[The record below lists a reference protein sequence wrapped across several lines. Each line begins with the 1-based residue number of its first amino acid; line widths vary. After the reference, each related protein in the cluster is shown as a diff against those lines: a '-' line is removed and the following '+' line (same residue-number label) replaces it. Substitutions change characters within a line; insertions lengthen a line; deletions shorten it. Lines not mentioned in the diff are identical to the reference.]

1 MYKIPYFCQKYQ
13 IMIIDTHTHIFVSQ
27 FDTDRAE
34 VIQRAKDVGVEKFVL
49 PNIDKDSINQ
59 LKKTVK
65 EYPDEMLPL
74 MGLHPTSVKDNWQ
87 DELAVIKQELDTG
100 NYYGVGEIG
109 IDLYWDKT
117 FVKQQKQVFETQLQ
131 WAKEKKLPVSIHIRE
146 AFDEV
151 FEIVE
156 QEKSPDLRGIFHC
169 FTGNKQQALRAV
181 DLGFHLGIG
190 GVVTFKN
197 GKIDKFLNEIP
208 LHHLVVE
215 TDAPWLAP
223 TPYRGKRNE
232 PAYIDLI
239 VQKLSEIY
247 QMKREELE
255 CILYHNSMD
264 VFDFA

>member
-1 MYKIPYFCQKYQ
+1 
-13 IMIIDTHTHIFVSQ
+13 MIIDTHTHIFVSQ
-27 FDTDRAE
+27 FDADRTA
-34 VIQRAKDVGVEKFVL
+34 VVQRAKDVGVEKFVL
-49 PNIDKDSINQ
+49 PNIDKDSIGQ
-59 LKKTVK
+59 LKKTVA

-74 MGLHPTSVKDNWQ
+74 MGLHPTSVTENWQ
-87 DELAVIKQELDTG
+87 EELAFIKHELDTG
-100 NYYGVGEIG
+100 NYYGIGEIG

-117 FVKQQKQVFETQLQ
+117 YLKQQQMVFETQLK
-131 WAKEKKLPVSIHIRE
+131 WAKEKKLPVSIHIRD

-151 FEIVE
+151 FEIVSQE
-156 QEKSPDLRGIFHC
+156 QSPDLRGVFHC
-169 FTGNKQQALRAV
+169 FTGDLHQARRAV

-197 GKIDKFLNEIP
+197 GKIDRFLAEIP
-208 LHHLVVE
+208 PQHLVVE

-239 VQKLSEIY
+239 VQKLAEIY
-247 QMKREELE
+247 SIKRDELE

-264 VFDFA
+264 VFDFS